1 MLAAIEYM
9 TTNKKYFFFDM
20 DGTIC
25 DSKQVIKYNM
35 LTALRKLP
43 GEIVVISGQS
53 KKHMD
58 SQLGPLE
65 CTQMPQS
72 GNFMPMWQ
80 YLLST
85 AEVAA
90 IQTHISMVR
99 SVFRKYLSWKRTD
112 YIENRGCQISF
123 SFMGHGATY
132 HDKMQFDPVYGK
144 RKEVLK
150 KLPFDHPDLE
160 CTIAGTTCFDYTRKD
175 GKKGNNIQRYI
186 EHMNW
191 KKEGCIYF
199 GDALFRGGNDESVIG
214 VIDTVEVSDP
224 EDLLA
229 KLELYVR

>member
-1 MLAAIEYM
+1 MKTHY
-9 TTNKKYFFFDM
+9 FFDM

-25 DSKQVIKYNM
+25 DSKQVIKWNM
-35 LTALRKLP
+35 LKKLNAMP
-43 GEIVVISGQS
+43 YDIIVISGQS
-53 KKHMD
+53 IDHMN
-58 SQLGPLE
+58 SQLATLKG
-65 CTQMPQS
+65 TRMPQS
-72 GNFMPMWQ
+72 GNIMPMWQ
-80 YLLST
+80 YLLSK
-85 AEVAA
+85 AEVAEIYA
-90 IQTHISMVR
+90 HMAKVR
-99 SVFRKYLSWKRTD
+99 GVFRKYLSWKRTD

-150 KLPFDHPDLE
+150 KLPFIHPDLD

-186 EHMNW
+186 EYMKWN
-191 KKEGCIYF
+191 KEDCIYF
-199 GDALFRGGNDESVIG
+199 GDALFKGGNDESVIG

-229 KLELYVR
+229 KLEMYVK